1 MAINIQIATIADSI
15 SKLSIA
21 GVTIKDINELSASWK
36 SLPNVLYPRP
46 NNFITNVALTAAV
59 MSKQKYDLHYVLNYR
74 FLNVQV
80 GSDAVMFATYPELIA
95 KVVLIANAIIT
106 NHNLTGAI
114 DVSFGGITDIG
125 ALPDPAGNVF
135 HGCDFQINVLEYL
148 EA

>member
-15 SKLSIA
+15 SKLSIS
-21 GVTIKDINELSASWK
+21 GITIKDINELSASWK

-59 MSKQKYDLHYVLNYR
+59 MSKQRYDLHYVLNYR

-95 KVVLIANAIIT
+95 KVILIANAIIT

-125 ALPDPAGNVF
+125 ALPDPVGNVF

-148 EA
+148 EV